1 MGPPAGDKKPEK
13 TTLLGSMNP
22 WASSGR
28 SSTPTPAQGETDQAN
43 MAATS
48 SAGGKGTGLPGPQP
62 PTGSASNAPDHTT
75 SSYYGRSF
83 RRYPPECPPLKVQWF
98 HAVDSPKRKSHWMGK
113 KGHQDTKPLPPAKKY
128 IPFAVEDNRSIEA
141 AYQKELEGF
150 EDKDQ
155 VLPGPRAR
163 GKSTSETGD
172 AVGPDI
178 RQPKGSGVK
187 VPVNEDFLFDVDIE
201 NRELAPVYWLGPVYD
216 VRRGSWF
223 YQEGST
229 LRSCDENLA
238 AQLEEGYLKA
248 KPWLYPVREKQASG
262 SNDAPV
268 KALSENLKAES
279 KAAESKAV
287 ASKDTATP
295 PSSVVA
301 SVAAVF
307 TSATSSS
314 LTTGGD
320 AQDKSK
326 PKPSPTASTFHP
338 ESHRLFGQYMN
349 HVATYQDATTAW
361 LSTDSMLSW
370 VTSTMYERF
379 SGGGYMS
386 GVKVVRGYTEPK
398 KAKDDKAKEGSSK
411 EENRSSTPTGSRLE
425 VDDAEEKRL
434 KALKRRSAPPST
446 MSFAGGS
453 SADDLSRWE
462 TETRASIDKDKNKD
476 DEAVSTRERHSTHL
490 QRQLSSLMGNEN
502 RDPEQEAEDIRRRA
516 EQEIQDDYNA
526 RKGETQG
533 REIEHLILVTH
544 GIGQLLGLRME
555 SLNFIHDVNMLRKTL
570 KSVYSASPELRAL
583 NSELPEGPGNC
594 RIQVLPVC
602 WRHLLDFP
610 RRRNEVK
617 KQGQDLG
624 VVEEDDEEEYPAL
637 EDITIEGVAFARS
650 LISDLALDILLYQS
664 AYREQISEIVL
675 SESNRIHNLFLERN
689 PGFKG
694 TVHVIGHSL
703 GSAIMFDILC
713 RQKEKQVA
721 DAASSELNRNPLRIW
736 PSTAKTENKKPGLVD
751 DEDTASLTDQKHLEF
766 NFDVEDFYCL
776 GSPIGLFQMLK
787 GRTIAARHLLKPPQ
801 QTQGQ
806 DLSDTRFL
814 SLADGDSSPFGF
826 EYTEDTFLT
835 APSTTSADQR
845 VSSITGLPLSIS
857 SPKVGQI
864 FNIVHPS
871 DPICYRLEPL
881 IAPAMK
887 TLKPQPLPY
896 TKKGLFGS
904 VAPQGLTNIGA
915 KVGQSVSGLW
925 SSFSAGIASNLL
937 NRSLGLTQEDV
948 AKLEQQQQQQQ
959 QQAGS
964 GNDSDLPPPIVNEEV
979 ETLFSHFE
987 KKRAAMAKEEAKES
1001 TKDDDSAGR
1010 RQRDDAKAQRM
1021 RREEAKV
1028 RALNRN
1034 GRVDF
1039 SIQESVLDFNP
1050 INTIASHMAYW
1061 ADEDV
1066 SHFIMSQVYAGKL
1079 RSTPSKAKKGGL
1091 SGQ

>member
-1 MGPPAGDKKPEK
+1 
-13 TTLLGSMNP
+13 
-22 WASSGR
+22 
-28 SSTPTPAQGETDQAN
+28 
-43 MAATS
+43 MA
-48 SAGGKGTGLPGPQP
+48 GPQP
-62 PTGSASNAPDHTT
+62 AAGTASNAPDHTT
-75 SSYYGRSF
+75 NSYYGRSF
-83 RRYPPECPPLKVQWF
+83 RRYPPGCPPLKVQWF
-98 HAVDSPKRKSHWMGK
+98 HAVDFPKRKSQWLNK
-113 KGHQDTKPLPPAKKY
+113 KGPLDTKPLPPAKKY
-128 IPFAVEDNRSIEA
+128 MPFAAEDNWSIEA
-141 AYQKELEGF
+141 AYQKELAAF
-150 EDKDQ
+150 EDKNQ

-163 GKSTSETGD
+163 GKLASETGEASD
-172 AVGPDI
+172 ADI

-187 VPVNEDFLFDVDIE
+187 VPVNEDFLFDVDID

-248 KPWLYPVREKQASG
+248 KPWLYPVREKQSSG
-262 SNDAPV
+262 SGDAPTKV
-268 KALSENLKAES
+268 SS
-279 KAAESKAV
+279 D
-287 ASKDTATP
+287 KDTTAAP

-301 SVAAVF
+301 SVTAAF

-314 LTTGGD
+314 PTTGSD
-320 AQDKSK
+320 PHDKFKSK
-326 PKPSPTASTFHP
+326 ASSTAATFHP

-349 HVATYQDATTAW
+349 HVATYQDETTAW

-370 VTSTMYERF
+370 VTSTVYERF

-398 KAKDDKAKEGSSK
+398 KAKDDKAKDGSAK
-411 EENRSSTPTGSRLE
+411 DENRSATPTGTRPAVNE
-425 VDDAEEKRL
+425 AEEKRL

-446 MSFAGGS
+446 MPASSGGSAGG
-453 SADDLSRWE
+453 LSRWE
-462 TETRASIDKDKNKD
+462 NETRASIDGDSDSDRDKDKDKD
-476 DEAVSTRERHSTHL
+476 DGVMSAIQRRSTHL
-490 QRQLSSLMGNEN
+490 QRQLSSLMVGDGRN
-502 RDPEQEAEDIRRRA
+502 PEQEAEDLRRRA
-516 EQEIQDDYNA
+516 EEEIQDDYNGQ
-526 RKGETQG
+526 KGETQG

-610 RRRNEVK
+610 RRKSEGK

-624 VVEEDDEEEYPAL
+624 VVNDEEDEEEEYPAL
-637 EDITIEGVAFARS
+637 EDITIDGMAFARS
-650 LISDLALDILLYQS
+650 LISDLALDVLLYQS
-664 AYREQISEIVL
+664 AYREQIVDIVL
-675 SESNRIHNLFLERN
+675 KESNRIHSLFLERN

-694 TVHVIGHSL
+694 TVHIIGHSL

-713 RQKEKQVA
+713 RQKEKQA
-721 DAASSELNRNPLRIW
+721 AAEAASPDSSRNPLRIW
-736 PSTAKTENKKPGLVD
+736 PSTAKAEKQKTADLVD
-751 DEDTASLTDQKHLEF
+751 DDEDFASLTDQKHLEF
-766 NFDVEDFYCL
+766 NFDVADFYCL

-787 GRTIAARHLLKPPQ
+787 GRTIAARHLLKGSQLQKQSPFGHDSSLPP
-801 QTQGQ
+801 
-806 DLSDTRFL
+806 DARFL
-814 SLADGDSSPFGF
+814 SLADGDNSPFGF
-826 EYTEDTFLT
+826 DSIDDTFMT
-835 APSTTSADQR
+835 APSTTTEDQR
-845 VSSITGLPLSIS
+845 VSPITGLPLSVS

-896 TKKGLFGS
+896 TKKGIFGS

-948 AKLEQQQQQQQ
+948 AKLEQQQQHQHQGMSGN
-959 QQAGS
+959 GS
-964 GNDSDLPPPIVNEEV
+964 GQVPQPIVNEEV

-987 KKRAAMAKEEAKES
+987 KSRAAKAKEEAKES
-1001 TKDDDSAGR
+1001 GGDVAAR
-1010 RQRDDAKAQRM
+1010 WLREDAKAQRM

-1079 RSTPSKAKKGGL
+1079 RSAPPKAKKGGV